1 VIANFLAVTP
11 QVAER
16 KSAEVRREEILVA
29 AMAEFALG
37 GLHGTSTDDIAR
49 RAGISQPYLFRLF
62 GTKKELF
69 LETVRRG
76 FRQVLA
82 VFQEAAVRD
91 PEGDVFLSMGHAY
104 GDVRRDRAG
113 LMFQMQAYA
122 ACEDPE
128 VRKVVREE
136 FAALY
141 KFVESVSGGNH
152 ERVHEFFKTGM
163 LINVAAAMD
172 LSAVDQ
178 PWAQDFLSGC
188 LQRKA

>member
-1 VIANFLAVTP
+1 VIANFLPVTP
-11 QVAER
+11 RVAER
-16 KSAEVRREEILVA
+16 KSAEVRREEILEA
-29 AMAEFALG
+29 AMVEFAVA
-37 GLHGTSTDDIAR
+37 GLHGTSTENIAR

-76 FRQVLA
+76 FRHVLA
-82 VFQEAAVRD
+82 VFQEAAAADR
-91 PEGDVFLSMGHAY
+91 EGDVFLSMGHAY
-104 GDVRRDRAG
+104 GDVRRDRAR

-136 FAALY
+136 FAAVY
-141 KFVESVSGGNH
+141 KFVESVSGGDQ
-152 ERVHEFFKTGM
+152 EAVHRFFKTGM

-172 LSAVDQ
+172 LAALDE
-178 PWAQDFLSGC
+178 PWARDFLVGC
-188 LQRKA
+188 QV

>member
-1 VIANFLAVTP
+1 VLTYNAVNP

-16 KSAEVRREEILVA
+16 KTADVRREEILAA
-29 AMAEFALG
+29 AMAEFAIG
-37 GLHGTSTDDIAR
+37 GLHGTSTEDIAR

-76 FRQVLA
+76 FRHVLQL
-82 VFQEAAVRD
+82 FQEAAAAD
-91 PEGDVFLSMGHAY
+91 PESNVMLSMGRAY
-104 GDVRRDRAG
+104 GDHRRDRAR

-122 ACEDPE
+122 ACEDPD

-136 FAALY
+136 FAQIY
-141 KFVESVSGGNH
+141 KFVESVSGGD
-152 ERVHEFFKTGM
+152 EGRVQEFFKTGM

-172 LSAVDQ
+172 LGALDA
-178 PWAQDFLSGC
+178 PWAHSFLKGC
-188 LQRKA
+188 IQEQG

>member
-1 VIANFLAVTP
+1 MSPTATRMTAD
-11 QVAER
+11 E
-16 KSAEVRREEILVA
+16 RREAILEA
-29 AMAEFALG
+29 ARDEFASTG
-37 GLHGTSTDDIAR
+37 YYGTSTETIAE

-76 FRQVLA
+76 FRNVLGI
-82 VFQEAAVRD
+82 FQKAAAAN

-104 GDVRRDRAG
+104 GDARRDRTS

-122 ACEDPE
+122 ACEDPD

-136 FAALY
+136 FAEIY
-141 KFVESVSGGNH
+141 KFVESVSGGDA
-152 ERVHEFFKTGM
+152 ERVQEFFKTGM

-172 LSAVDQ
+172 LGALDA
-178 PWAQDFLSGC
+178 PWAQSFLKGC
-188 LQRKA
+188 LQEPL

>member
-1 VIANFLAVTP
+1 VTR

-16 KSAEVRREEILVA
+16 KSADVRREEILRA
-29 AMAEFALG
+29 AAAEFAVG
-37 GLHGTSTDDIAR
+37 GLHGTSTEDIAR

-76 FRQVLA
+76 FRHILE
-82 VFQEAAVRD
+82 VFQEAAAADR
-91 PEGDVFLSMGHAY
+91 EGDVFLSMGRAY
-104 GDVRRDRAG
+104 GDVRRDRRL

-128 VRKVVREE
+128 VRAVVREE
-136 FAALY
+136 FAAVY

-152 ERVHEFFKTGM
+152 DRVHEFFKTGM

-172 LSAVDQ
+172 LGALDA
-178 PWAQDFLSGC
+178 PWAHDFLAGC
-188 LQRKA
+188 LQRRAS

>member
-1 VIANFLAVTP
+1 VTTET
-11 QVAER
+11 QTR
-16 KSAEVRREEILVA
+16 KSADVRREEILVA
-29 AMAEFALG
+29 ARVEFAIG
-37 GLHGTSTDDIAR
+37 GLHGTSTEDIAR

-76 FRQVLA
+76 FRRVLE
-82 VFQEAAVRD
+82 VFQEAAAANR
-91 PEGDVFLSMGHAY
+91 EGDVFLSMGHAY
-104 GDVRRDRAG
+104 GDVRQDRAS

-136 FAALY
+136 FSALY
-141 KFVESVSGGNH
+141 KFVESVSGGDD
-152 ERVHEFFKTGM
+152 EKVQEFFRVGM

-172 LSAVDQ
+172 LGALDA
-178 PWAQDFLSGC
+178 PWAHSFLKGC
-188 LQRKA
+188 LREN

>member
-1 VIANFLAVTP
+1 VTP

-16 KSAEVRREEILVA
+16 KSADVRREEILRA
-29 AMAEFALG
+29 AAAEFAIG
-37 GLHGTSTDDIAR
+37 GLHGTSTEDIAR

-76 FRQVLA
+76 FRHILE
-82 VFQEAAVRD
+82 VFQEAAAADR
-91 PEGDVFLSMGHAY
+91 EGDVFLSMGRAY
-104 GDVRRDRAG
+104 GDVRRDRPL

-128 VRKVVREE
+128 VRAVVREE
-136 FAALY
+136 FAAVY

-152 ERVHEFFKTGM
+152 DRVHEFFKTGM

-172 LSAVDQ
+172 LGALDA
-178 PWAQDFLSGC
+178 PWAHDFLVGC
-188 LQRKA
+188 LQRQPS

>member
-1 VIANFLAVTP
+1 MTTKT
-11 QVAER
+11 QTR
-16 KSAEVRREEILVA
+16 KSADVRREEILVA
-29 AMAEFALG
+29 ARAEFAIG
-37 GLHGTSTDDIAR
+37 GLHGTSTEDIAR

-76 FRQVLA
+76 FRHVLE
-82 VFQEAAVRD
+82 VFQEAAAANH
-91 PEGDVFLSMGHAY
+91 EGDVFLSMGHAY
-104 GDVRRDRAG
+104 GDVRQDRAS

-136 FAALY
+136 FSALY
-141 KFVESVSGGNH
+141 KFVESVSGGDD
-152 ERVHEFFKTGM
+152 EKVQEFFRVGM

-172 LSAVDQ
+172 LGALDA
-178 PWAQDFLSGC
+178 PWAHSFLKGC
-188 LQRKA
+188 LREN

>member
-1 VIANFLAVTP
+1 VNP
-11 QVAER
+11 QVAAR

-29 AMAEFALG
+29 AMAEFAVG
-37 GLHGTSTDDIAR
+37 GLHGTSTEDIAR

-76 FRQVLA
+76 FREVLA
-82 VFQEAAVRD
+82 AFQEAAAANREKD
-91 PEGDVFLSMGHAY
+91 IFLSMGHAY
-104 GDVRRDRAG
+104 RDFRQDRAR

-136 FAALY
+136 FSALY
-141 KFVESVSGGNH
+141 RFVEIAFGGDQD
-152 ERVHEFFKTGM
+152 EVHRFFKTGM

-172 LSAVDQ
+172 LAALDE
-178 PWAQDFLSGC
+178 PWAHHFLAGC
-188 LQRKA
+188 DV